1 MLTILVVTNNP
12 IVHLTVVPHHGIF
25 HFRIRNSLQVIEMNK
40 TRSFVAVL
48 GTLFLLASAHTSA
61 FADGV
66 AGKQQSDDPVV
77 YTYKVDAA
85 HSSISFKVRHL
96 GIVNV
101 NGAFSSYE
109 VQLAMN
115 PDDLSTL
122 RTDVSVDVMS
132 VDTGIEKRDNHLR
145 SADFFSAEAFPTMKF
160 VSKEVR
166 NVDGSAFDLVGDLT
180 IRGVTKEV
188 VLSGELVGSVVGPM
202 GQPRVGL
209 EAAGTINRGDFGLVW
224 NNLTEAGGVIVSDE
238 VKILIEVQ
246 AIQS

>member
-1 MLTILVVTNNP
+1 
-12 IVHLTVVPHHGIF
+12 
-25 HFRIRNSLQVIEMNK
+25 MNK
-40 TRSFVAVL
+40 ARSFLAVL
-48 GTLFLLASAHTSA
+48 GSLFLLASGHSSA
-61 FADGV
+61 FAEGAAD
-66 AGKQQSDDPVV
+66 QRSDDPVV
-77 YTYKVDAA
+77 YTYKVDTA

-101 NGAFSSYE
+101 NGAFPSYD

-122 RTDVSVDVMS
+122 RADVSIDVTS

-145 SADFFSAEAFPTMKF
+145 SEDFFSAEAFPTMRF

-166 NVDGSAFDLVGDLT
+166 SVEGSTFDLVGDLT

-209 EAAGTINRGDFGLVW
+209 EATGTINRSEFGLVW
-224 NNLTEAGGVIVSDE
+224 NSLTETGGIIVSDE

-246 AIQS
+246 AIQT